1 MSRPKALHYYWLA
14 AAGGHAQA
22 QYRYAKLL
30 LTSRRQPDPHE
41 WSAAVRLLELSAASG
56 LTEVAP
62 GFTPLA
68 LNRFSS
74 QPGGT
79 LWTAQW

>member
-1 MSRPKALHYYWLA
+1 MSRPQALHYYWLA

-30 LTSRRQPDPHE
+30 LTSRRQPHE